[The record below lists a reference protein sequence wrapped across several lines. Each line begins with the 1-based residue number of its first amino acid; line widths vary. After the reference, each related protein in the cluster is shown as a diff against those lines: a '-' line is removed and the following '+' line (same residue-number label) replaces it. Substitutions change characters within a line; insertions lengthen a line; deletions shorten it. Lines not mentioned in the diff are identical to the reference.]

1 MGSFGRVLIADDEK
15 GIRDILAEYMSEMN
29 FEIET
34 AVNGQDALNKFS
46 TTHFDM
52 VLSDLIMPEMDGME
66 LLKRIKQKDE
76 DVIFIMI
83 TGYPTIQTAVEAI
96 KSGAY
101 DYLTKPFHV
110 EDVRLRINRAFENK
124 ALQERLKNIRGIV
137 WALMLSIPIW
147 MVLGIILARLIR

>member
-1 MGSFGRVLIADDEK
+1 MGAFGRVLIVDDEA
-15 GIRDILAEYMSEMN
+15 GIRDILSEYLTEMN
-29 FEIET
+29 FEVET
-34 AVNGQDALNKFS
+34 AVNGKDALNRFS

-52 VLSDLIMPEMDGME
+52 VLSDLIMPELDGME
-66 LLKRIKQKDE
+66 LLKRIKQRDE
-76 DVIFIMI
+76 EVIFIMI

-101 DYLTKPFHV
+101 DYITKPFHV

-124 ALQERLKNIRGIV
+124 ALQERLKNIRGIM
-137 WALMLSIPIW
+137 WALLLSIPIW